1 MQTKLRQCPR
11 YGKAGF
17 PQQTTTFHVTLGDVL
32 SVVVIAKNESQ
43 NLSRCLASVAG
54 VADDVVVVDSGSTD
68 GTVEIAKSFGARVYQ
83 REFTTYA
90 DQKNWAANQ
99 ASQPHVL
106 SLDAD
111 EALSPAL
118 REEIQAWKAGLG
130 SADEVPNRE
139 AWSMPRLTNYCGTW
153 VRHGGW
159 YPDRKIRLWAVGSG
173 SWRTPVEG
181 SILHEGWVP
190 EAGLTV
196 REFEGDLLHYSY
208 HSTSDH
214 HRQWAKF
221 STLGARDAASAG
233 RKSRPWKPA
242 LRWVFQGF
250 KQFILQGG
258 WRDGSAGW
266 EVARW
271 SALSAYWKWKQV
283 SAAEELGQIRRVG
296 VVRSDAL
303 GDNVV
308 SLPMAGALKRA
319 LPEAKVVWVCRDYA
333 RPLADRSREVD
344 DVRVWDGG
352 EDAAEN
358 AALFEGLD
366 AVVFAFPEPKL
377 MSAAAR
383 AGVPI
388 RVATGRRWASL
399 RWANRRVW
407 RSRRNRPEHEAMQG
421 LRLLHA
427 LAIPA
432 RWRHPDLGDWL
443 DLTGLQGSSNA
454 DRATEL
460 VPAGWSSLQG
470 SVVLHP
476 GNHGSA
482 NGWSVERFAELASRL
497 LERGVPV
504 VVTGTESERLGL
516 KPVLKALDGRPA
528 GLDAVGRWSLSELMD
543 VLGFVGC
550 VVASS
555 TGPLHVA
562 SALGTPTVGLF
573 RTSAPFWPERWGPL
587 GRGAV
592 LTAEESETGGGLELE
607 VSAVESAVF
616 DVLGREVA

>member
-1 MQTKLRQCPR
+1 
-11 YGKAGF
+11 
-17 PQQTTTFHVTLGDVL
+17 
-32 SVVVIAKNESQ
+32 
-43 NLSRCLASVAG
+43 
-54 VADDVVVVDSGSTD
+54 
-68 GTVEIAKSFGARVYQ
+68 
-83 REFTTYA
+83 
-90 DQKNWAANQ
+90 
-99 ASQPHVL
+99 
-106 SLDAD
+106 
-111 EALSPAL
+111 
-118 REEIQAWKAGLG
+118 
-130 SADEVPNRE
+130 
-139 AWSMPRLTNYCGTW
+139 
-153 VRHGGW
+153 
-159 YPDRKIRLWAVGSG
+159 
-173 SWRTPVEG
+173 
-181 SILHEGWVP
+181 
-190 EAGLTV
+190 
-196 REFEGDLLHYSY
+196 
-208 HSTSDH
+208 
-214 HRQWAKF
+214 
-221 STLGARDAASAG
+221 
-233 RKSRPWKPA
+233 
-242 LRWVFQGF
+242 
-250 KQFILQGG
+250 
-258 WRDGSAGW
+258 
-266 EVARW
+266 
-271 SALSAYWKWKQV
+271 V

-482 NGWSVERFAELASRL
+482 NGWSVERFAELALRL

-516 KPVLKALDGRPA
+516 KPVLKALDGRSA

-543 VLGFVGC
+543 VLGSVGC